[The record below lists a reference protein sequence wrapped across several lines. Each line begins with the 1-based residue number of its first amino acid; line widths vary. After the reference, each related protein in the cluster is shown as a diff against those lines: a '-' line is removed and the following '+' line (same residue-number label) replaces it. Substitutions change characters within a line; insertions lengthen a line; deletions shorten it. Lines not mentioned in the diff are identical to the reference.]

1 MHSARIISGLNCILA
16 NQCDHVVFAY
26 CMCYVLLVYP
36 EVAALGSALQGLQ
49 GLSPEQQEELR
60 NRLDDVL
67 MCVAGLRSEVSELR
81 SGLQDIAQKIIE
93 DVK

>member
-1 MHSARIISGLNCILA
+1 MHIS
-16 NQCDHVVFAY
+16 QSDHIVFL
-26 CMCYVLLVYP
+26 CHVMLVYP
-36 EVAALGSALQGLQ
+36 EVAALGSALQSLQ
-49 GLSPEQQEELR
+49 GLSPEQQVELR

>member
-1 MHSARIISGLNCILA
+1 MCCVML
-16 NQCDHVVFAY
+16 VF
-26 CMCYVLLVYP
+26 P
-36 EVAALGSALQGLQ
+36 EVAALGSALQSLQ
-49 GLSPEQQEELR
+49 GLSPEQQVELR

>member
-1 MHSARIISGLNCILA
+1 MCEHIVL
-16 NQCDHVVFAY
+16 HVT
-26 CMCYVLLVYP
+26 LVSP
-36 EVAALGSALQGLQ
+36 SEVAAVGSALQGL
-49 GLSPEQQEELR
+49 SSEQQVELR

-67 MCVAGLRSEVSELR
+67 TCVAGLRSEVSELR